1 MNPKAEQVYM
11 RALIGAR
18 LANKDNWV
26 VIFAGSK
33 KFVRFQEQR
42 LPSLQSQQG
51 GVLAV
56 GPLGLVAGD
65 IAGHPTLWVL
75 LVAQPKATDPIEA
88 EKERRGNAEVL
99 GLMGSNEPLR
109 SDKDIFALIEP
120 GAPKWAGRLIHSF
133 IDFIET
139 GEGTVPPAP

>member
-42 LPSLQSQQG
+42 LPSLQPQQG

-65 IAGHPTLWVL
+65 IASHPTLWVL

-88 EKERRGNAEVL
+88 EKERRANTAAL
-99 GLMGSNEPLR
+99 RLMGSNEPLR
-109 SDKDIFALIEP
+109 SNEDIFLFIEP
-120 GAPKWAGRLIHSF
+120 GSPKWAGRLMHSF

-139 GEGTVPPAP
+139 GEGTMTPPP